1 MTEGMS
7 LERLRDNAPQPFDV
21 DELGITISIRD
32 ITDGERDEIAHAVE
46 KERRQKIADRY
57 REFRDAKITDD
68 SFVRDEIDAINTW
81 AMAEQTKRSAIRMV
95 VEPDLSNEEAWK
107 TIPRRKL
114 DAIFMALIG
123 KIESEARE
131 YLENKQRLQEA
142 KESIKKS

>member
-1 MTEGMS
+1 MTEGLS

-21 DELGITISIRD
+21 EELGVTISVRD
-32 ITDGERDEIAHAVE
+32 ITDGEREEIALTVE
-46 KERRQKIADRY
+46 KERRQKIAERY

-95 VEPDLSNEEAWK
+95 VDPDLSAEEAWK

-114 DAIFMALIG
+114 DAIFMALIN
-123 KIESEARE
+123 KIEKEAKE
-131 YLENKQRLQEA
+131 YLENKQKLQEA
-142 KESIKKS
+142 KQEIKKS